1 MVGDWNVYP
10 KVYTQ
15 LRPFIVKNW
24 SHDMFY
30 RCTQQVFLI
39 LIVIF
44 VLSFTDLL
52 FTLILKYSLHNIIM
66 TYEYKKT
73 R

>member
-30 RCTQQVFLI
+30 KCTQQVFLNLNYNI
-39 LIVIF
+39 RIIFHRSVIYF
-44 VLSFTDLL
+44 N
-52 FTLILKYSLHNIIM
+52 LKI
-66 TYEYKKT
+66 
-73 R
+73 